1 MAGHTATK
9 GWVIVRKRNKMFDD
23 YPPQAQLPELYMW
36 RHRLRVMEQILMEHH
51 PEREHLKRL
60 FQSEMVAAAEDAK
73 ALMRT
78 RELTGA
84 GALLDISWPPRNQI
98 HLTVGRPSRII
109 PGMELTEES
118 DTSDEDMPRGES
130 RKIGCR
136 CWWED
141 ADNGPARERYGGA
154 QTVPELGN
162 VGVRR
167 ADTINDFPCSQV
179 VPRPTVPMT
188 EEKEEGMMT
197 PIMEGGRTEDRSQQE
212 SSGTEEEKTKR

>member
-1 MAGHTATK
+1 
-9 GWVIVRKRNKMFDD
+9 MFDD

-118 DTSDEDMPRGES
+118 TTCRLGRLSLPCTLYYPVLCTSVSPS
-130 RKIGCR
+130 CTL
-136 CWWED
+136 W
-141 ADNGPARERYGGA
+141 
-154 QTVPELGN
+154 TVWINFLYYYYTFMVSMVEL
-162 VGVRR
+162 
-167 ADTINDFPCSQV
+167 
-179 VPRPTVPMT
+179 
-188 EEKEEGMMT
+188 
-197 PIMEGGRTEDRSQQE
+197 
-212 SSGTEEEKTKR
+212 